1 MADSGND
8 RVQMFNSDGMYLEK
22 IIGDAVLSRSGR
34 EYLLSNAKPMRLRE
48 MTSLEP
54 QKRLRDPKTVR
65 VDDRGRIFIADYGSY
80 RVQVYQKDA
89 VPLTEA
95 DIIPPLR
102 SPTLDV
108 T

>member
-1 MADSGND
+1 
-8 RVQMFNSDGMYLEK
+8 MFTAEGRYLEK
-22 IIGDAVLSRSGR
+22 IVGDASLSRSGR

-65 VDDRGRIFIADYGSY
+65 VDSEGRIFIPDYGSY
-80 RVQVYQKDA
+80 RVQVYQKDV
-89 VPLTEA
+89 VPLGE
-95 DIIPPLR
+95 DEIIPPLR